1 MGKQDTLT
9 FKETMVEGDYLRTLS
24 KEEKREY
31 KKKSVEEKRKIIHEF
46 NPQKFEPSD
55 NEGNKILNWLKKHKI
70 WSGII
75 ILLLIGGF
83 GSIFTDSENTES
95 EEPKKETTSKENAKN
110 TSNTNDNKKEQ
121 ESKVKSQDKKD
132 NDITNIK
139 QDGYDVYERDAG
151 MPLSENSSVKHF
163 SMEMS
168 NKLKEDHQN
177 IEQGA
182 IFKDIM
188 KFEDEKGN
196 ETKMVAAIVYVSN
209 ESINEINY
217 KNWPKNPES
226 LYDVADGIVFHAYI
240 NNNDVAKTRNQ
251 DEIPQQFYD
260 MLGEE
265 K

>member
-121 ESKVKSQDKKD
+121 ESKVK
-132 NDITNIK
+132 
-139 QDGYDVYERDAG
+139 
-151 MPLSENSSVKHF
+151 
-163 SMEMS
+163 
-168 NKLKEDHQN
+168 
-177 IEQGA
+177 
-182 IFKDIM
+182 
-188 KFEDEKGN
+188 
-196 ETKMVAAIVYVSN
+196 
-209 ESINEINY
+209 
-217 KNWPKNPES
+217 
-226 LYDVADGIVFHAYI
+226 
-240 NNNDVAKTRNQ
+240 
-251 DEIPQQFYD
+251 IPR
-260 MLGEE
+260 
-265 K
+265 